1 MPPQPASNWA
11 MLPSPKKPACEWF
24 CKPADDDGVVVDV
37 ECCDQPARPRAE
49 ALRAALPTSD
59 PLGGA
64 AAALPVLHRSNSAVV
79 VVVVVVDCS
88 KAAVRSEVAAAD
100 RPKEWPIAACR
111 VPIDGASP

>member
-1 MPPQPASNWA
+1 MPPQQASNWT
-11 MLPSPKKPACEWF
+11 PSSKKPICEWF
-24 CKPADDDGVVVDV
+24 CRPAHDVGDVVDV

-64 AAALPVLHRSNSAVV
+64 AAALPVLHRANSAVV
-79 VVVVVVDCS
+79 VVVVVVDRNEV
-88 KAAVRSEVAAAD
+88 AVRSEAAAVD
-100 RPKEWPIAACR
+100 RPKEGPIAACR